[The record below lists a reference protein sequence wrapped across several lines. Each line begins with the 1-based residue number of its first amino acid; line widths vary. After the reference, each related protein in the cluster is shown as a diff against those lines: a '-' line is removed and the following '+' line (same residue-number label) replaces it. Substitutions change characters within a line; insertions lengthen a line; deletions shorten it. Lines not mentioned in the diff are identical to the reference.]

1 MAATRSSELEGV
13 STLREARGGE
23 QVHFEEI
30 ADHLNDFADITPESR
45 GTIDALARFLAR
57 VEDEPHEHDDRDHTE
72 ISD

>member
-13 STLREARGGE
+13 STLREARGSE
-23 QVHFEEI
+23 QVRFEEI
-30 ADHLNDFADITPESR
+30 ADHLNDFAAITPESR
-45 GTIDALARFLAR
+45 GTIDGLARFLAR